1 MDPQNEELTEL
12 LSVCGKH
19 PEDFNKIGNIIY
31 HFFGHPVGVETQLLC
46 TYVYLKMKEGE
57 KNEKL
62 DN

>member
-1 MDPQNEELTEL
+1 MDGQNQLTEL

-31 HFFGHPVGVETQLLC
+31 EFFGQAVGAETQLLC

-57 KNEKL
+57 NHEKL
-62 DN
+62 DC